1 METAGWALQRSIYA
15 ALIGD
20 ATLTTLL
27 GGTHVYDHVPRGTG
41 FPYITIGQTTERDWS
56 SGNEEGSEHTLTLHI
71 WSKAAGRKEVQTIM
85 AAVRTRLHDQTL
97 ALAGYRLVNIRH
109 EFSDLRRETDGE
121 TLRGLMRFRA
131 VTEALT

>member
-20 ATLTTLL
+20 AALTTLL
-27 GGTHVYDHVPRGTG
+27 GGTHVYDHVPRGTD

-71 WSKAAGRKEVQTIM
+71 WSRAAGRKEVQTIM